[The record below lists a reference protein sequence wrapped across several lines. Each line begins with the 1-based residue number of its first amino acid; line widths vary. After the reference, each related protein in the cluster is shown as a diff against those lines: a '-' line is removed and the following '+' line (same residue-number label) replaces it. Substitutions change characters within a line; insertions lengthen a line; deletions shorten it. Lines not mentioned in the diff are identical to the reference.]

1 MKTIN
6 RKILWSITNII
17 KNKNYNFSKTDILNF
32 LPEKIIDEAIKS
44 ISSWKSYRSTPLI
57 RLNKLSSELNLGE
70 IYYKDESKRFSLK
83 SFKALG
89 GAFAVEKIADGRKD
103 IIVSTATA
111 GNHGRSV
118 AWGSKKLGLKCKIFI
133 SENVSEARAKAIKK
147 FGAKVI
153 RVKGNYDNSLKECI
167 EQSKKNNW
175 KIVQDVSWNN
185 YEYVPQLIMAGYC
198 LMVKEI
204 FNQIKKNKSLTH
216 VFLQAGVGGMAAA
229 IVAGI
234 AKYSKKIP
242 KIIIVEP
249 DKADCILKSIRK
261 KKPIKIRISDESIM
275 GGMSCGEVS
284 KVAWNILNR
293 SANYC
298 VSIPDTMV
306 APVAFLLANKKY
318 SINKIEAGECATPGI
333 IALKGICFNQKLRNE
348 VKLNKN
354 SNVLVFGCEGATD
367 KQMYNKLLK
376 LGKKLV

>member
-167 EQSKKNNW
+167 KQSKKNNW

-185 YEYVPQLIMAGYC
+185 YEYVPKLIMAGYC